1 MKKRLLSVL
10 LLVCMVLTLLPTAAL
25 AEDVQEDDHAHTP
38 VCICETAC
46 TADAMNEACPVCGAE
61 DAQPDSCALYTEEPV
76 TEEADLEDEDG
87 EAPEAPEELEEIEEP
102 EDDAA
107 PVLAPQLAEDGIAV
121 HAAHTHCFC
130 GGNVNAGD
138 HTSHKN
144 VTYTAYNNA
153 SSLEQI
159 LNSDDV
165 IYAYLTNNITLDR
178 LYLPE
183 GKTLY
188 LCLNGHRI
196 TFDEYQVTLNNN
208 TTLYLC
214 DCSTENTGTIS
225 RSAGKTCCVLVSGEN
240 ATFNMYG
247 GTLRDGNSTGHG
259 GGVKLE
265 KGTMNMYGG
274 TITNNTATSDGGG
287 IYVGTKG
294 ALNLYGGTITKN
306 TINVNEARYGGGVY
320 VESNDWSGVGK
331 ISISGSPVITGNT
344 RVYTDATTGAETTST
359 DNLHL
364 AHGFT
369 NSGDLPTIELG
380 TLTSGANIGVS
391 TRKNVAFS
399 TASETD
405 YSEYF
410 FSDDTGYHVEYQ
422 DDQKLYLISGA
433 AHVHSGGT
441 ATCTQ
446 RAVCST
452 CGKEY
457 GDLAAHDFTAQ
468 VAEEQYLTSAAD
480 CEKAAVYYKSCA
492 VCGLSSKDM
501 EGEATFT
508 SGDILGHN
516 WGNWTSNGNYTHTR
530 VCSRDASHT
539 ETENCTGGTADC
551 QHKAVCTVCGGEY
564 GELTSH
570 KFTAE
575 TVDGKYLKS
584 AATCEN
590 AAVYYKSCTGCG
602 LSSKGTP
609 DEATFESGDFAPHRF
624 TAETV
629 AEDYLKS
636 AADCEHA
643 AVYYKSCAVC
653 GLTSAGTADE
663 ATFESG
669 NATGHS
675 WGQVTYNWAETEPT
689 PVFACTA
696 KRVCQNDSTHVE
708 TETVTAVYLVD
719 HEPTCL
725 GTGHGAYTASFEN
738 DWAGLSQ
745 LDVTLPALGHD
756 FGAWTSNGDGTHTR
770 VCSRDASHTESGSCT
785 GGTATC
791 TEKAVCEVC
800 GGAYGELASHSFTA
814 ETVDA
819 KYLKSAATCTEKA
832 VYYKSCSACG
842 LTSKGTADEAT
853 FESGSILGHDYG
865 AWTSRGDGTHTR
877 VCSRDASHTET
888 GDCTGGTATCTEK
901 AVCEVCGGAYGAIA
915 PDNHTGKLA
924 WDITET
930 HHEQAWT
937 CCGKITVAKAA
948 HTFGDWTVTKR
959 PTSRE
964 EGEKARTCSVCGY
977 TETKVLPKTGG
988 GPTYYTL
995 VFESNGGSK
1004 IANVNERHGT
1014 VVDLTLAKYQPTR
1027 TGYDFTGWYS
1037 DKELT
1042 KRVTSVKLYENTTV
1056 YAGWSVRNL
1065 PFTDVAR
1072 GDWFFDDVRYV
1083 YENGLMNGVTATRF
1097 APYGSTTRG
1106 MIVTILYRMEG
1117 QPSVS
1122 RDCPFTDVAS
1132 GSYYERAITWAA
1144 ANGIVTGHSSTI
1156 FAPDA
1161 NITREQLAAILYRY
1175 AVYKGL
1181 DVSVG
1186 EDTNILSYED
1196 FASLSEYA
1204 IPAMQWACGAGVL
1217 YGSAGKLLP
1226 DAPATRAQA
1235 AAILHRFCTN
1245 ILN

>member
-10 LLVCMVLTLLPTAAL
+10 LLVCMVLTLLPTAAF
-25 AEDVQEDDHAHTP
+25 AEDMHEH
-38 VCICETAC
+38 
-46 TADAMNEACPVCGAE
+46 DALP
-61 DAQPDSCALYTEEPV
+61 
-76 TEEADLEDEDG
+76 
-87 EAPEAPEELEEIEEP
+87 
-102 EDDAA
+102 AA
-107 PVLAPQLAEDGIAV
+107 T
-121 HAAHTHCFC
+121 HTHCFC
-130 GGNVNAGD
+130 GGSVNAGEYTNHED
-138 HTSHKN
+138 

-153 SSLEQI
+153 SSLKQI
-159 LNSDDV
+159 LKSDSDDV

-214 DCSTENTGTIS
+214 DCSTEKTGTIS
-225 RSAGKTCCVLVSGEN
+225 RSGGKTCCVLVSGEN

-247 GTLRDGNSTGHG
+247 GTLRDGNSTGIG

-274 TITNNTATSDGGG
+274 TITNNTVT
-287 IYVGTKG
+287 T
-294 ALNLYGGTITKN
+294 
-306 TINVNEARYGGGVY
+306 NESRHGGGVY
-320 VESNDWSGVGK
+320 VESNFKTGVGK

-344 RVYTDATTGAETTST
+344 RTYTPTST
-359 DNLHL
+359 TTTENVYLSY
-364 AHGFT
+364 GFT
-369 NSGDLPTIELG
+369 NSGDLPIVKLG
-380 TLTSGANIGVS
+380 TLTSGADIGIWAGVS
-391 TRKNVAFS
+391 VFS
-399 TASETD
+399 DASETD
-405 YSEYF
+405 YSGYF
-410 FSDDTGYHVEYQ
+410 SSDVAGYHVEYNAEK
-422 DDQKLYLISGA
+422 KLELKAGE
-433 AHVHSGGT
+433 AHVHTGGT
-441 ATCTQ
+441 ATCTEL
-446 RAVCST
+446 AVCSECKKPYGSVDPNNHSGTLGEWQSNDDNHWKEYSCCHAHAEEGTHTGGTATCTAEAVCAT
-452 CGKEY
+452 CGKKY

-468 VAEEQYLTSAAD
+468 VAGDQYLTSAAD
-480 CEKAAVYYKSCA
+480 CEKAAVYYKSCR
-492 VCGLSSKDM
+492 
-501 EGEATFT
+501 
-508 SGDILGHN
+508 I
-516 WGNWTSNGNYTHTR
+516 
-530 VCSRDASHT
+530 
-539 ETENCTGGTADC
+539 
-551 QHKAVCTVCGGEY
+551 
-564 GELTSH
+564 
-570 KFTAE
+570 
-575 TVDGKYLKS
+575 
-584 AATCEN
+584 
-590 AAVYYKSCTGCG
+590 CG
-602 LSSKGTP
+602 LSSKGT
-609 DEATFESGDFAPHRF
+609 
-624 TAETV
+624 
-629 AEDYLKS
+629 
-636 AADCEHA
+636 
-643 AVYYKSCAVC
+643 
-653 GLTSAGTADE
+653 ADE
-663 ATFESG
+663 ATFTSG
-669 NATGHS
+669 NILGHDWGEPEYTWTPVADGYMCSARKVCQRCSTDVAEIATVTYAVTTAPTCLNDGTGTYTATFSAEFGFPAQTKTIPLSATGHS
-675 WGQVTYNWAETEPT
+675 WGEATYSWRSHTT
-689 PVFACTA
+689 YFTCTA
-696 KRVCQNDSTHVE
+696 KRVCQNDSTHEE
-708 TETVTAVYLVD
+708 TETVTADYSVVT
-719 HEPTCL
+719 EPTCL
-725 GTGHGAYTASFEN
+725 ETGSGRYQASFEA
-738 DWAGLSQ
+738 DWAVDQSST
-745 LDVTLPALGHD
+745 VTLAALGHD

-770 VCSRDASHTESGSCT
+770 ICSRDASHTETGDCT

-791 TEKAVCEVC
+791 TAKAVCETC
-800 GGAYGELASHSFTA
+800 GGAYGALASHNFTA
-814 ETVDA
+814 ETVDE

-853 FESGSILGHDYG
+853 FESGVALDHNWG
-865 AWTSRGDGTHTR
+865 AWTSNGNGTHTR
-877 VCSRDASHTET
+877 TCKRDTSHTET
-888 GDCTGGTATCTEK
+888 GDCTGGTATCTAK
-901 AVCEVCGGAYGAIA
+901 AVCETCGGAYGAKD

-937 CCGKITVAKAA
+937 CCGLITVAKAA
-948 HTFGDWTVTKR
+948 HTFGDWVVTKR

-1004 IANVNERHGT
+1004 ITNVNERHGT

-1037 DKELT
+1037 DKTLT
-1042 KRVTSVKLYENTTV
+1042 RRVTSIKLYENTTV
-1056 YAGWSVRNL
+1056 YAGWSTREL
-1065 PFTDVAR
+1065 PFTDVVR

-1083 YENGLMNGVTATRF
+1083 YETGLMNGVSATRF

-1117 QPSVS
+1117 QPAVS

-1161 NITREQLAAILYRY
+1161 SITREQLAAILYRY

-1186 EDTNILSYED
+1186 ENTNILSYED

-1217 YGSAGKLLP
+1217 YGFGGSLLP
-1226 DAPATRAQA
+1226 DAPANRLQA
-1235 AAILHRFCTN
+1235 AAILHRFCVN

>member
-10 LLVCMVLTLLPTAAL
+10 LLVCMVLTLLPTAAF
-25 AEDVQEDDHAHTP
+25 AEDMHEH
-38 VCICETAC
+38 
-46 TADAMNEACPVCGAE
+46 DALPA
-61 DAQPDSCALYTEEPV
+61 
-76 TEEADLEDEDG
+76 
-87 EAPEAPEELEEIEEP
+87 
-102 EDDAA
+102 
-107 PVLAPQLAEDGIAV
+107 
-121 HAAHTHCFC
+121 AAHTHCYC
-130 GGNVNAGD
+130 GGSVNAGD
-138 HTSHKN
+138 HTGHSD

-153 SSLEQI
+153 SSLKQI
-159 LNSDDV
+159 LKSDDV

-196 TFDEYQVTLNNN
+196 TFDDYQVTLNNN

-214 DCSTENTGTIS
+214 DCSTEKTGTIS
-225 RSAGKTCCVLVSGEN
+225 RSGGKTCCVLVSGEN

-247 GTLRDGNSTGHG
+247 GTLRDGNSTGIG

-274 TITNNTATSDGGG
+274 TITENTATTDGGG

-294 ALNLYGGTITKN
+294 TLNLYGGTITKN
-306 TINVNEARYGGGVY
+306 TINVNEAHYGGGVY
-320 VESNDWSGVGK
+320 VESNKWSGVGK

-344 RVYTDATTGAETTST
+344 RTYTDVKTGAVTTST
-359 DNLHL
+359 DNLFL
-364 AHGFT
+364 SHGFT
-369 NSGDLPTIELG
+369 NSGALPIVKLG
-380 TLTSGANIGVS
+380 TLTSGADIGIWAGVS
-391 TRKNVAFS
+391 VFS
-399 TASETD
+399 DASEND
-405 YSEYF
+405 YSGYF
-410 FSDDTGYHVEYQ
+410 SSDVAGYHVAYNA
-422 DDQKLYLISGA
+422 DKKLELKSGE

-441 ATCTQ
+441 AYCNKKALCAECGNEYGEYDPNNHSGTLGEWQSNDDNHWKEYSCCHAHAEEGTHTGGTATCTAE
-446 RAVCST
+446 AVCAT
-452 CGKEY
+452 CGKKY

-468 VAEEQYLTSAAD
+468 VAGDQYLTSAASCTD
-480 CEKAAVYYKSCA
+480 AAVYYKSCT
-492 VCGLSSKDM
+492 VCGLSSKGM

-508 SGDILGHN
+508 SGNILGHD
-516 WGNWTSNGNYTHTR
+516 WGEPSYTWAEVQDGYMCSAR
-530 VCSRDASHT
+530 KVCQRCSTDVAEIAT
-539 ETENCTGGTADC
+539 VTYAVTTAPTCLNDGTGTY
-551 QHKAVCTVCGGEY
+551 T
-564 GELTSH
+564 
-570 KFTAE
+570 
-575 TVDGKYLKS
+575 
-584 AATCEN
+584 
-590 AAVYYKSCTGCG
+590 
-602 LSSKGTP
+602 
-609 DEATFESGDFAPHRF
+609 ATFS
-624 TAETV
+624 AEFGFPAQTKDV
-629 AEDYLKS
+629 TLS
-636 AADCEHA
+636 
-643 AVYYKSCAVC
+643 
-653 GLTSAGTADE
+653 
-663 ATFESG
+663 
-669 NATGHS
+669 ATGHS
-675 WGQVTYNWAETEPT
+675 WGEATYSWRSHTT
-689 PVFACTA
+689 YFTCTA
-696 KRVCQNDSTHVE
+696 KRVCQNDSTHEE
-708 TETVTAVYLVD
+708 TETVTADYSVVT
-719 HEPTCL
+719 EPTCSE
-725 GTGHGAYTASFEN
+725 TGSGRYQASFEA
-738 DWAGLSQ
+738 DWAVEQSST
-745 LDVTLPALGHD
+745 VTLAALGHD
-756 FGAWTSNGDGTHTR
+756 FGAWTSNGNGTHTR
-770 VCSRDASHTESGSCT
+770 ICSRDASHTETGDCT

-791 TEKAVCEVC
+791 TAKAVCETC
-800 GGAYGELASHSFTA
+800 GGAYGDLASHNFTA
-814 ETVDA
+814 ETVDE

-832 VYYKSCSACG
+832 VYYKSCSTCG

-853 FESGSILGHDYG
+853 FESGVALDHNWG
-865 AWTSRGDGTHTR
+865 AWTSNGNGTHTR

-888 GDCTGGTATCTEK
+888 GDCTGGTATCTAK
-901 AVCEVCGGAYGAIA
+901 AVCKTCGGAYGAKD

-937 CCGKITVAKAA
+937 CCGLITVAKAA
-948 HTFGDWTVTKR
+948 HTFGDWVVTKR

-977 TETKVLPKTGG
+977 TETKVLPKTAG

-1004 IANVNERHGT
+1004 ITNVNERHGT

-1037 DKELT
+1037 DKTLT
-1042 KRVTSVKLYENTTV
+1042 RRVTSVKLYENMTV

-1083 YENGLMNGVTATRF
+1083 YETGLMNGVTATRF

-1144 ANGIVTGHSSTI
+1144 ANGIVTGHSGTI

-1186 EDTNILSYED
+1186 ENTNILSYED

-1204 IPAMQWACGAGVL
+1204 IPAMQWACGAGIL
-1217 YGSAGKLLP
+1217 YGFGGSLLP
-1226 DAPATRAQA
+1226 DAPANRLQA
-1235 AAILHRFCTN
+1235 AAILHRFCVN